1 MQCRERQGGLREA
14 AAAAANEGA
23 EVDRSVQLSCGEHAD
38 YGLLTFVNQ
47 EDHVAAL
54 QAGAPVRLIWTL
66 PLLHQSHAVLCR
78 LSDQLTLAGQ
88 IAQCCVC

>member
-14 AAAAANEGA
+14 AAAAATEGA

-54 QAGAPVRLIWTL
+54 QASACFFHPSWAWLIALRSRCPIPCYVSHSSAAQTL
-66 PLLHQSHAVLCR
+66 
-78 LSDQLTLAGQ
+78 
-88 IAQCCVC
+88 

>member
-14 AAAAANEGA
+14 AAAAATEGA

-54 QAGAPVRLIWTL
+54 QASAPV
-66 PLLHQSHAVLCR
+66 C
-78 LSDQLTLAGQ
+78 
-88 IAQCCVC
+88 